1 MSFALAR
8 QKGSA
13 TRWDDF
19 RSQRNKR
26 KKRGSILSKNLSSKP
41 KIGVWIRILAEL
53 TSKLFLAGVVGY
65 LLFAGYNFLLSS
77 PRFQIQNISF
87 KGNQVLSNPEVLEW
101 VGSLKGKNLFAI
113 NLAELNQRLS
123 EHPWVKSSSLQRR
136 FPESLVI
143 EITERVPYARV
154 MKDQVYLMDNFG
166 VILSPEQPEY
176 GHLPLIIMDKNKEK
190 NLSNEKALYS
200 LKTMRYFNKL
210 SFFKNNPLDG
220 AVMKSHSRVLFAT
233 KNRDLQI
240 QMSMDELNEGFKNFM
255 IILDSLDEK
264 NLKAQ
269 MIDLSFK
276 DQVIIRENFK
286 SASTLVSTKSQ
297 TN

>member
-19 RSQRNKR
+19 RTQRNKR

-41 KIGVWIRILAEL
+41 KIGVWVRILAEL

-65 LLFAGYNFLLSS
+65 LLFVGYNFLLSS

-123 EHPWVKSSSLQRR
+123 EHPWVKSSSLQRK
-136 FPESLVI
+136 FPKSLVI

-166 VILSPEQPEY
+166 VILSPEKPEY
-176 GHLPLIIMDKNKEK
+176 RHLPLIIMEKNKEK

-220 AVMKSHSRVLFAT
+220 AVMKTHSRVLFVT
-233 KNRDLQI
+233 RNQDLQI
-240 QMSMDELNEGFKNFM
+240 QMSMNELNEGFKNFM

-264 NLKAQ
+264 NLETK

-286 SASTLVSTKSQ
+286 PVSTLVSKK
-297 TN
+297 N

>member
-8 QKGSA
+8 QKGSV

-41 KIGVWIRILAEL
+41 KIGIWIRILAEL

-77 PRFQIQNISF
+77 PKFQIQNISF

-136 FPESLVI
+136 FPKSLVI
-143 EITERVPYARV
+143 EIIERVPYARV
-154 MKDQVYLMDNFG
+154 MKDQVYLIDNFG
-166 VILSPEQPEY
+166 VKLSPEKPEY
-176 GHLPLIIMDKNKEK
+176 RHLPLIIMEKNKEE

-220 AVMKSHSRVLFAT
+220 ALMQSHSRVLFVT
-233 KNRDLQI
+233 RNHDLQI
-240 QMSMDELNEGFKNFM
+240 QMSMNELNEGFKNFM

-264 NLKAQ
+264 NLKTK

-286 SASTLVSTKSQ
+286 PVSTLVSKK
-297 TN
+297 N